1 MKMQNIELIRVCIKN
16 LTCYYLDDITKFE
29 DFDFDNIILGEKSN
43 ESILIYDVLY
53 KTFIH
58 AK

>member
-1 MKMQNIELIRVCIKN
+1 MQNIELIRVCIKN
-16 LTCYYLDDITKFE
+16 LTYYYLDDITKFE
-29 DFDFDNIILGEKSN
+29 DFDFDNIILDEKSN